1 MKQRIAWA
9 PVIERAAAIVRSY
22 RTAVTLRQ
30 VFYRLVSEEAI
41 PNTENAYKRL
51 SRLTARARRAG
62 TFPPLA
68 DATREIW
75 HNSGWTSPQHAIRD
89 LADQYRRPRDEHQR
103 WQLWIAYEKRTLT
116 AQVRDWFG
124 DYGPRFVALAGYE
137 SETLDRQI
145 TTNVQQD
152 GRPAVVVYAGDLD
165 PSGEDIWRSF
175 LKHTGRL
182 WHQTQRVAVT
192 WEQVETHQ
200 LPVLPD
206 KTTDSRARTF
216 TKTRGQLAQIEVEAL
231 DPNTLHN
238 IYTQA
243 ISPYIDLTTW
253 NQVIQAEQADRQT
266 LTRLADDSL

>member
-1 MKQRIAWA
+1 MKRRIAWA

-22 RTAVTLRQ
+22 HTAVTLRQ

-41 PNTENAYKRL
+41 PNTENAYKHL

-62 TFPPLA
+62 TFPALA
-68 DATREIW
+68 DATREVW
-75 HNSGWTSPQHAIRD
+75 HPGGWTSPQQAIRG
-89 LADQYRRPRDEHQR
+89 LADQYRRPRDEHQTH
-103 WQLWIAYEKRTLT
+103 QLWIAYEKRTLT
-116 AQVRDWFG
+116 AQVRDWFA

-145 TTNVQQD
+145 TNKVHQD

-182 WHQTQRVAVT
+182 WDQAQRVAVT

-200 LPVLPD
+200 LPVLPG
-206 KTTDSRARTF
+206 KTTDSRAKAF
-216 TKTRGQLAQIEVEAL
+216 TATHGRLAQIEVEAL

-243 ISPYIDLTTW
+243 INPYIDLPTW
-253 NQVIQAEQADRQT
+253 NQVIETEQADRQA
-266 LTRLADDSL
+266 LTRLADGPL